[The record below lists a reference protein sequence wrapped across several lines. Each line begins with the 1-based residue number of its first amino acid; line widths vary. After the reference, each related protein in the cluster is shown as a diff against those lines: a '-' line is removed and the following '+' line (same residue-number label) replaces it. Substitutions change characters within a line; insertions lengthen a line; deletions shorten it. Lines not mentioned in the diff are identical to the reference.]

1 MNNRF
6 RSFVVA
12 TIMLA
17 PMVLAAQDMK
27 SPKWI
32 TIGREVVKP
41 GKDAAHT
48 KHEAAWA
55 RAYEAAKIPAATLAM
70 VAMSG
75 PNEAWWMTGFESAE
89 AIQKYNDA
97 VGATPALA
105 AVSAQYYPP
114 EADYL
119 ANTFMMIARYR
130 EDLSYST
137 GSPITALRYMVVSR
151 IGVKL
156 GHSAEFVEARKMI
169 KAAHEK
175 AKAAD
180 GYSVYQ
186 VTAGAP
192 AGTFLVFAGKKSMAD
207 LDVNPHGDAYTAA
220 LGGADGEKKLNEML
234 MSYEGSADSNLFRLS
249 PSMSVLNKQWYDADA
264 FWKPKAAKK

>member
-1 MNNRF
+1 MKNQF

-17 PMVLAAQDMK
+17 PVVLAAQEMK

-41 GKDAAHT
+41 GKDAAHA

-55 RAYEAAKIPAATLAM
+55 RANEAAKIPAATLAM

-75 PNEAWWMTGFESAE
+75 PNEVWWVTAFESAD
-89 AIQKYNDA
+89 AIQKYNDTID
-97 VGATPALA
+97 ATPTLA
-105 AVSAQYYPP
+105 AVVAKYYPP
-114 EADYL
+114 EADYV
-119 ANTFMMIARYR
+119 ANTFTMIARYR
-130 EDLSYST
+130 EDLSYSS
-137 GSPITALRYMVVSR
+137 GSPMTALRYMVVSR
-151 IGVKL
+151 VGVKL
-156 GHSAEFVEARKMI
+156 GHNAEFVEARKLI

-175 AKAAD
+175 AKATD

-192 AGTFLVFAGKKSMAD
+192 AGTFLVLAGKKSMAE
-207 LDVNPHGDAYTAA
+207 LDANPHGDAYTAA
-220 LGGADGEKKLNEML
+220 IGGADGEKKLNEML

-249 PSMSVLNKQWYDADA
+249 PSMSVLNKQWHDADT

>member
-1 MNNRF
+1 MKNQF

-17 PMVLAAQDMK
+17 PVVLAAQEMT

-41 GKDAAHT
+41 GKDAAHA

-55 RAYEAAKIPAATLAM
+55 RALEAAKVPGATLAM

-75 PNEAWWMTGFESAE
+75 PNETWWLTAFESAD
-89 AIQKYNDA
+89 AIQKYNDTID
-97 VGATPALA
+97 ATPALA
-105 AVSAQYYPP
+105 AVGATYYPP

-119 ANTFMMIARYR
+119 ANTFTMIGRFR
-130 EDLSYST
+130 DDLSYST
-137 GSPITALRYMVVSR
+137 GSPMTALRYMVVSR
-151 IGVKL
+151 VGVKL
-156 GHSAEFVEARKMI
+156 GHNAEFVEARKLI

-180 GYSVYQ
+180 GYAVYQ

-192 AGTFLVFAGKKSMAD
+192 AGTFLIFAGKKSMAD

-220 LGGADGEKKLNEML
+220 LGGADGEKKLNDLL

-249 PSMSVLNKQWYDADA
+249 PSMSVLNKTWYDADA
-264 FWKPKAAKK
+264 YWKPKAAKK